1 MRIALHTR
9 LKPGAEAEYEAAH
22 RAVPAELVAAI
33 RAAGATDWTIWRS
46 GLDLFHVIDC
56 DSYDRLLTELAGLP
70 VNIAWQARM
79 SGFTDVPHDYS
90 APEAGLPVVWEL
102 NPRPRAEVVLGG
114 AGYAGLYRAVDED
127 TAQQALRA
135 AWAAG
140 IRSFDTAP
148 HYGGGLGEERL
159 GRFLRGRNRSEFTVS
174 TKVGRLLYDD
184 PDAPDG
190 ADEFYGAPKRSRR
203 LDYSAKGVRLSL
215 EQSLIRLGLD
225 RVDRILVHDPE
236 AHMDQALGEALPEL
250 ERMRA
255 EGLTAGIGIGV
266 NHVETALRF
275 VRESAIDTVM
285 IAGRYSLLD
294 RRAGRELLPECAER
308 GIQVLVAGVL
318 NSGVLADPLRQATFD
333 YRTADPAV
341 VTRARELER
350 RCAKYGVPLRA
361 AAVQFPRRH
370 PAVTAIVLG
379 SGTRAE
385 IDDSIAMLDLPVPD
399 ELWSE
404 LEDQALW

>member
-9 LKPGAEAEYEAAH
+9 LKPGAGAEYEAAH
-22 RAVPAELVAAI
+22 RAVPADLVAAI
-33 RAAGATDWTIWRS
+33 RAAGATGWTIWRS

-56 DSYDRLLTELAGLP
+56 DSYDKLLAELAGLP

-90 APEAGLPVVWEL
+90 APEAGLPVIWEL

-114 AGYAGLYRAVDED
+114 AGYAGLYRSVDED
-127 TAQQALRA
+127 AAQEALEA

-159 GRFLRGRNRSEFTVS
+159 GRFLRERNRSEFTVS

-225 RVDRILVHDPE
+225 RVDRMLVHDPE

-250 ERMRA
+250 ERMRD

-294 RRAGRELLPECAER
+294 RRAEQQLLPECAER

-318 NSGVLADPLRQATFD
+318 NSGVLADPFRQATFD
-333 YRTADPAV
+333 YRTAESAV
-341 VTRARELER
+341 VTRARDLER
-350 RCAKYGVPLRA
+350 RCTKYSVPLRA
-361 AAVQFPRRH
+361 AAMQFPRRH

-385 IDDSIAMLDLPVPD
+385 IDDSIAMLDLPVPE